1 MSPSATPP
9 GLGPHCVG
17 KRVVVRRIV
26 PGETGPSGGPAMTD
40 LLGQMT
46 AWTSTHTTVRAE
58 DGREVTIPLVEIVS
72 GKPVPPRPSV
82 RHRATPREAHLRTLV
97 MWPDV
102 ETEPLGDWL
111 LRSSGPAVEHPVA
124 RANSAL
130 AMGDPGVPLAE
141 AAERV
146 VAFYSLR
153 QRPPWAQVEVGGAAD
168 LGLTGLGWRPARPDE
183 ADTSFEIASVA
194 RVLRNLTGVLRG
206 AAEVSLTEDGPRL
219 VATVAGPGG
228 PVARGRAAV
237 DGDWVGLH
245 DLWTDPAYRRRGLS
259 SAVAAH
265 LLDAAAAGGAL
276 TAYLQVRLDNPAA
289 LALYERLGFAPHHSY
304 RYLTP

>member
-1 MSPSATPP
+1 
-9 GLGPHCVG
+9 VG

-26 PGETGPSGGPAMTD
+26 RGESGPTGGPAMTD
-40 LLGQMT
+40 LLGVMT
-46 AWTSTHTTVRAE
+46 TWTPADTTVRAE
-58 DGREVTIPLVEIVS
+58 DGRLVTIALADIVS

-82 RHRATPREAHLRTLV
+82 RHRATPREAHLRCVV

-111 LRSSGPAVEHPVA
+111 LRSGGPPAERPVA
-124 RANSAL
+124 RANSVL
-130 AMGDPGVPLAE
+130 AMGDPGVTLPE

-146 VAFYSLR
+146 VGFYAHR
-153 QRPPWAQVEVGGAAD
+153 GRPAWAQVEVGGAVD
-168 LGLTGLGWRPARPDE
+168 LGLTGLGWRPARPGE

-194 RVLRNLTGVLRG
+194 RVLRNLSGVLHG
-206 AAEVSLTEDGPRL
+206 PVEVTLTEEGPRL
-219 VATVAGPGG
+219 VATVAGADG
-228 PVARGRAAV
+228 PAARGRAAV

-265 LLDAAAAGGAL
+265 LLDAAAARGAL
-276 TAYLQVRLDNPAA
+276 TAHLQVRLDNPGA